1 MADGAKIRLTY
12 DENGNL
18 TGVTDAWGN
27 TTRYA
32 YDSLNR
38 RIRSTG
44 PRGEETHYEYDD
56 ADRLCAVTDALGNR
70 TEYTYG
76 AGGKRTGMRTS
87 DGIEESVTY
96 NALNLPESHTD
107 ANGEHDPL

>member
-1 MADGAKIRLTY
+1 MGKRKTRTARAGCVLQTGQIRLTY

-44 PRGEETHYEYDD
+44 TPWEETHYEYDD

-70 TEYTYG
+70 TEYTYRG
-76 AGGKRTGMRTS
+76 RREADRNADIGRYRGK
-87 DGIEESVTY
+87 
-96 NALNLPESHTD
+96 ALPIT
-107 ANGEHDPL
+107 P